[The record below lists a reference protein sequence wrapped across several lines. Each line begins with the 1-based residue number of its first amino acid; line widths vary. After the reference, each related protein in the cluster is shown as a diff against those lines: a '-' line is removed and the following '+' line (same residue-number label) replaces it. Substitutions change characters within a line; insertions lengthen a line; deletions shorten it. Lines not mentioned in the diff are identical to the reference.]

1 MKSCC
6 IVVAGG
12 SGLRMG
18 SSIPKQFMQLAGA
31 PILMHTLSRIHKFDS
46 SLKLILVLPTSEIVA
61 WEDLCIKN
69 EFHILHQIV
78 EGGETRFESVQNGLK
93 HTNGFE
99 LIGIHDGV
107 RPLVSYATLK
117 NCYEQATASGTA
129 IPVLSAHESVRK
141 GSLSKSSPVDRSDY
155 FFVQTPQVFKA
166 DILHRAYNQTWK
178 AEFTDDASVVEQI
191 GVAVRL
197 VFGNRENIKI
207 TFPEDLIIAEAFL
220 KLDLSSEGNI

>member
-1 MKSCC
+1 M
-6 IVVAGG
+6 
-12 SGLRMG
+12 RMG
-18 SSIPKQFMQLAGA
+18 SALPKQFVQLAGA

-107 RPLVSYATLK
+107 RPLVSDETLR
-117 NCYEQATASGTA
+117 NCFEVAAIHGTA
-129 IPVLSAHESVRK
+129 IPVLPAHESVRK
-141 GSLSKSSPVDRSDY
+141 GSLSHSTPVNRSDY
-155 FFVQTPQVFKA
+155 FLVQTPQVFKSE
-166 DILHRAYNQTWK
+166 IIHKGYLQQWR

-191 GVAVRL
+191 GVEVQM
-197 VFGNRENIKI
+197 VCGNRENIKI
-207 TFPEDLIIAEAFL
+207 TYPEDLLIAETFL
-220 KLDLSSEGNI
+220 KVVRS